1 MKEARNE
8 KKKKKKTMYDDTD
21 LYGAFSAA
29 EQTKNL
35 TEAPKAQDY
44 LDDLKGEDYDSL
56 SISEK
61 VELLESLFI
70 IMKSFSDLGHGL
82 DPVNKLIEQFE
93 ISSEEPVLVIESE
106 DATDDEE

>member
-1 MKEARNE
+1 MREARNE
-8 KKKKKKTMYDDTD
+8 KKKPMYDDTD
-21 LYGAFSAA
+21 LHGAFSAA
-29 EQTKNL
+29 EQTKTL
-35 TEAPKAQDY
+35 AEAPKAQDY
-44 LDDLKGEDYDSL
+44 LEDLKGEDYDSL

-93 ISSEEPVLVIESE
+93 ISSEEPVLVIDSE
-106 DATDDEE
+106 DATDEDE